1 MGYTPRVQRFLIVC
15 GAGALGCGARY
26 QISLWAQARFGTK
39 LPYGT
44 LLVNVLGAFA
54 IALVMELSVRIA
66 DFSPNLRLAIATGLL
81 GGLTTYSSFNYETTQ
96 LALNGSLGRAAVNLV
111 LTVVACLTAGL
122 LGLALARKLA
132 G

>member
-1 MGYTPRVQRFLIVC
+1 MQRFLIVC

-26 QISLWAQARFGTK
+26 LISLWAQARFGAK

-66 DFSPNLRLAIATGLL
+66 SFPPNLRLAIATGVL

-96 LALNGSLGRAAVNLV
+96 LALNGALARAAANLA
-111 LTVVACLTAGL
+111 LTVVGCLAAGL